1 MKPWTAALVLTLALG
16 TWSLPAADSQQ
27 AARVYRVG
35 QLAVPSREAM
45 KPLVQ
50 AVEDGLRDL
59 GYVRG
64 QNLVVEYRFA
74 DGKPERLPEL
84 TAELVRLNVDVIVT
98 GVTEIGLAA
107 KRVTTTVPIVLFAA
121 SDPVRSGLV
130 ASVARPGG
138 NVTGLTSDIEPTLF
152 ARNVELLKEGVP
164 GMSTL
169 AILGDPAFPGAAPYW
184 KATEDAARRLG
195 VTLRPI
201 EVRRADELQPAFATM
216 ARDRVDAV
224 IVFATLVTFAART
237 QIAALALQHRVPA
250 LYMATWGADVGGPMA
265 YGLNLTAQARRS
277 ATYID
282 RILKGA
288 NPAELAMEPP
298 ARYDLVI
305 NLKAAQ
311 GLGLTIPPSLL
322 QRADRVIQ

>member
-1 MKPWTAALVLTLALG
+1 MKPWTVALVLTLALG
-16 TWSLPAADSQQ
+16 SWSLPVADSQQ

-45 KPLVQ
+45 TPLVQ

-130 ASVARPGG
+130 VSVDRPGG
-138 NVTGLTSDIEPTLF
+138 NVTGLTSDIEPALF
-152 ARNVELLKEGVP
+152 ARNVELLKAVVP
-164 GMSTL
+164 KLSTL

-195 VTLRPI
+195 VALRPI
-201 EVRRADELQPAFATM
+201 EVRRADELQPAFASM

-224 IVFATLVTFAART
+224 IVFATLVTFGARN
-237 QIAALALQHRVPA
+237 QITALALQHRVPA

-265 YGLNLTAQARRS
+265 YGLNLTARARRS

-282 RILKGA
+282 KILKGT
-288 NPAELAMEPP
+288 NPAELPMEPP
-298 ARYDLVI
+298 SRYDLVI
-305 NLKAAQ
+305 NLKAAKAI
-311 GLGLTIPPSLL
+311 GLTVPQSLL

>member
-1 MKPWTAALVLTLALG
+1 MKPWTAALVLILALG
-16 TWSLPAADSQQ
+16 TWSLPPADSQQ

-59 GYVRG
+59 GYVTGR
-64 QNLVVEYRFA
+64 NLVIEYRFA

-98 GVTEIGLAA
+98 GVTEVGLAA

-130 ASVARPGG
+130 ASVERPGG
-138 NVTGLTSDIEPTLF
+138 NVTGLTSDIEPAVF
-152 ARNVELLKEGVP
+152 ARNVELLKEAVP
-164 GMSTL
+164 GLSRL
-169 AILGDPAFPGAAPYW
+169 AILGDPSFPGAAPHW

-195 VTLRPI
+195 LTLRPI
-201 EVRRADELQPAFATM
+201 EVRRADALQPAFATM

-224 IVFATLVTFAART
+224 IVFATLVTFGARN
-237 QIAALALQHRVPA
+237 QITALALQHRVPA
-250 LYMATWGADVGGPMA
+250 LYMNTWGADAGGLMA
-265 YGLNLTAQARRS
+265 YGLNLTARARRS
-277 ATYID
+277 AAYID